1 MNAIITPSC
10 LQKYVMWNKVKEL
23 KSDGYNNSQISRE
36 LGLYRGT
43 VARYLSMSES
53 EYLSSGSYRRTYSHK
68 LDHYESYIYDLL
80 KVCSDFSSS
89 QIHDRLKE
97 HYPSFPLLNTKTV
110 YNYVLHVRQ
119 KYDLPK
125 HSEHTYRP
133 YEKQPETSFGEFSQV
148 DFGERYMSTSTGG
161 YMKVYFFAMVLS
173 RSRNKFVYFSLKPFT
188 TSMTVYAHELAFQ
201 FYGGI
206 PEKILYDQDKVLL
219 HKENLGD
226 LLLTHGFRKF
236 VNQTSFEPIFCR
248 KNDPESKGK
257 IENVVKYVKN
267 NFLRGREFINIDML
281 NDESLGWLERTGN
294 GCVHA
299 GTKLVPSEVF
309 KEEKLYLK
317 PYSGIPTLPNVEMKA
332 YYVRKDNTI
341 NYKSNYYT
349 LPTGTYQ
356 GHNTLVYL
364 HLEENQVHLYDK
376 ETGKTLAIH
385 SLCLEKGKLVH
396 NSTHKRDNT
405 ASLQTL
411 EDKVKKSLGAGSL
424 MDEYLDK
431 LHRDKSRY
439 YRDNL
444 TFIDRN
450 LSLFSNEIM
459 LKTISFCL
467 EKGIYNANIL
477 IDVAKSLHKQSGEQ
491 TKEQETCPPPSTPH
505 SSDMIPEKNDINVFN
520 AIFQ

>member
-1 MNAIITPSC
+1 MNAIITSSC

-23 KSDGYNNSQISRE
+23 KSNGFNNSQISRK

-43 VARYLSMSES
+43 VARYLLMSES
-53 EYLSSGSYRRTYSHK
+53 EYLSSSSYRRTYSHK
-68 LDHYESYIYDLL
+68 LDAYERYIYDQLDA
-80 KVCSDFSSS
+80 CSDLSSS

-97 HYPSFPLLNTKTV
+97 HFPTLPLINAKTV

-125 HSEHTYRP
+125 HPEQMYRP
-133 YEKQPETSFGEFSQV
+133 YEKQPETSFGEFAQV

-161 YMKVYFFAMVLS
+161 HIKVYFFAMVMS
-173 RSRNKFVYFSLKPFT
+173 RSRHKYVYFSLKPFT
-188 TSMTVYAHELAFQ
+188 TSLAVYAHELAFQ

-219 HKENLGD
+219 YKENLGD

-236 VNQTSFEPIFCR
+236 VNQTCFTTVFCR
-248 KNDPESKGK
+248 KSDPESKGK
-257 IENVVKYVKN
+257 IENVVKYVKY

-281 NDESLGWLERTGN
+281 NEESLGWLDRTGN
-294 GCVHA
+294 GCMHA

-309 KEEKLYLK
+309 KEEKPYLK
-317 PYSGIPTLPNVEMKA
+317 PYNGTPTLPNVEMKA

-349 LPTGTYQ
+349 LPTGTYH

-364 HLEENQVHLYDK
+364 HLEDTQVHLYDK

-385 SLCLEKGKLVH
+385 SLCLEKGKLVR

-405 ASLQTL
+405 ASL
-411 EDKVKKSLGAGSL
+411 ESIESKVKNNLGAGTL
-424 MDEYLDK
+424 VDEYLDK

-439 YRDNL
+439 YRENL
-444 TFIDRN
+444 TFIDRH
-450 LSLFSNEIM
+450 LSLFSSEIM
-459 LKTISFCL
+459 HKSISFCL
-467 EKGIYNANIL
+467 EKGIYNASIL
-477 IDVAKSLHKQSGEQ
+477 IDVAKNLQKQSGEKTNEQVICPSPDTIQ
-491 TKEQETCPPPSTPH
+491 TI
-505 SSDMIPEKNDINVFN
+505 DMIPEKTDINVFN
-520 AIFQ
+520 NIFQ